1 MVFCTIGWAFK
12 ECLFHVRMSFW
23 NKELDFHLTL
33 GIFFFFLFAEA
44 VHFLIVTY

>member
-33 GIFFFFLFAEA
+33 GIFFFF
-44 VHFLIVTY
+44 FLQKQFISSS